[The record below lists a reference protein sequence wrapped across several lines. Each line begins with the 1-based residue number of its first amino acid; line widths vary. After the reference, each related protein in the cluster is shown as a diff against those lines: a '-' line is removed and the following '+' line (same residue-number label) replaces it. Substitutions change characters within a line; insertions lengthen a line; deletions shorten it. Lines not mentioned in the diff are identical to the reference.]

1 LKKKQLALGF
11 VPLQQR
17 SDLRVILPKKLVSK
31 SEVFMETLQSKKILR
46 QSSRASSG
54 RHGQQDD
61 TTQL

>member
-31 SEVFMETLQSKKILR
+31 SEVFMETLQSKKN
-46 QSSRASSG
+46 S
-54 RHGQQDD
+54 
-61 TTQL
+61 